1 MLLIM
6 LKIGY
11 VPAIRSQVVSLVL
24 AGLAAMSIKLALT
37 NRKSNETGRVVFA
50 IVLLIVVISFL
61 FRAVTVR
68 LLQGNSGFLETNL
81 SSIF

>member
-1 MLLIM
+1 M

-11 VPAIRSQVVSLVL
+11 VPQFVRRSFRFVL

-50 IVLLIVVISFL
+50 IVLLIVVISFY
-61 FRAVTVR
+61 F
-68 LLQGNSGFLETNL
+68 EP
-81 SSIF
+81 